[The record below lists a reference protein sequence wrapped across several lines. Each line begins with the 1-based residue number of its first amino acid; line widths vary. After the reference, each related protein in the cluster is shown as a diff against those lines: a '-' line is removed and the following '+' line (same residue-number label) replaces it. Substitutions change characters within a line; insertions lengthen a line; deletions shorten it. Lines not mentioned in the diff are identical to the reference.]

1 VTSTRRSLRS
11 FYDRIEDGI
20 GTQRGALVLAGV
32 ALAVYGLQSIA
43 LPIVPG
49 RDFGTYL
56 RFYVQMFEWNSPLP
70 MTMLFRTPVAP
81 LLVGGS
87 LDLLGGYGTQALMAA
102 LYAGSIVC
110 WVRVALVFGRRAAL
124 VTAVALLL
132 SPGYGILFHM
142 LSSDSVCAFAFALW
156 ALVLT
161 RALLVPAIFRF
172 ALLGLATAGVAL
184 TRPGYQV
191 LVVFAAAPF
200 FLSIPWRVRVGA
212 AASLV
217 SVVVVLLGAWTV
229 NNGLRHDDYA
239 LARGGGAFFPFYR
252 AFTTDRIV
260 SPANGPASREL
271 AAAVRDELLPEEPYR
286 SYGIT
291 LDEFFENGGPR
302 EFEDV
307 VGMTDR
313 LWGWDTDYAKMRDV
327 ALEAVRVNPWPY
339 ARGVGATVLDELWSP
354 LHVALPRGTSPPPD
368 TGEAAQATTGGGESP
383 GQELPPPSEGEQIP
397 AARLGFFS
405 TTPDGSVTEV
415 WTSATDHGLVFS
427 DPDAARRFA
436 MIDAEAAD
444 LDALVPPYGGSSW
457 LTLQFSRSS
466 KVFPPPLL
474 WLLVGLVGW
483 AWRRPAHGAL
493 AVALAGAAL
502 LVVSFQ
508 ALAVYSII
516 EFAVPVT
523 PALIVFGA
531 AGLTGDRGDRATR
544 RKATR

>member
-1 VTSTRRSLRS
+1 MKSTRRSLRS
-11 FYDRIEDGI
+11 FYDCIEDGI
-20 GTQRGALVLAGV
+20 GTQRGALILAGV

-56 RFYVQMFEWNSPLP
+56 RFYVQMFEWDSPLP
-70 MTMLFRTPVAP
+70 MTMLFRTPVTP

-87 LDLLGGYGTQALMAA
+87 LDLLGGYGAQVLMAA

-110 WVRVALVFGRRAAL
+110 WVRVALVFGRRTAL
-124 VTAVALLL
+124 ITAVALLL
-132 SPGYGILFHM
+132 YPGYGILFHM
-142 LSSDSVCAFAFALW
+142 LSSDSVCAFAFAIW

-161 RALLVPAIFRF
+161 RALLKPTVFRF
-172 ALLGLATAGVAL
+172 TLLGLATAGVAL

-191 LVVFAAAPF
+191 LVVFAVAPF

-229 NNGLRHDDYA
+229 INGLRYSDYA

-260 SPANGPASREL
+260 SPANGPASLEL

-291 LDEFFENGGPR
+291 LERFFENGGPR

-307 VGMTDR
+307 VGLTDR
-313 LWGWDTDYAKMRDV
+313 VWGWDTDYSKMRDV
-327 ALEAVRVNPWPY
+327 AVEAVRVHPWRY
-339 ARGVGATVLDELWSP
+339 VRGVGSTVLDELWSP

-368 TGEAAQATTGGGESP
+368 TEEAARATTGRDESP
-383 GQELPPPSEGEQIP
+383 GQEPPPPSEGEQIP

-427 DPDAARRFA
+427 DPSAARRFA
-436 MIDAEAAD
+436 AIDAEAAD
-444 LDALVPPYGGSSW
+444 LHVLVPPYPGSSW

-466 KVFPPPLL
+466 KLFPPPLL

-483 AWRRPAHGAL
+483 AWRRPAHAAL
-493 AVALAGAAL
+493 AAALAGAAL

-523 PALIVFGA
+523 PALVVLGA
-531 AGLTGDRGDRATR
+531 AGLVGERRDRAIPR
-544 RKATR
+544 